1 MVPNTDQ
8 ANFPVLVSGTYSYL
22 ATTANGGNVTNSN
35 GYDIIF
41 TSDAAG
47 STVIPFEREAY
58 SPTTGAAIYWV
69 QLPALSHITDTT
81 FYIFYGN
88 SSVTTDQSNKNGV
101 WDSNF
106 QGVWH
111 LQETSGQQHDSTSN
125 ANNSTGVSV
134 TTEGSA
140 AGEVG
145 GADQFN
151 ASHPDHVDLPNI
163 ALTTGFTLEFWM
175 YPTSFTSYERMITK
189 EFTSNS
195 APWYDYGL
203 TLDTSS
209 TQKLDLGF
217 DQAGTLLQLIS
228 TRTVSLNQWTHV
240 VGTYDGANLKIYVN
254 GTLDS
259 SAAASGTIATI
270 SQSTEIGY
278 NNVYTPQSFT
288 GNLDEARISS
298 VARSADWIATEYN
311 NESSPSTFFSVGLA
325 NAPVIT
331 SLSPTSGTVTTS
343 VTITG
348 ASFGSTQGSSTVTFN
363 GTTGTPTSWSDT
375 SIVVPVPSGSSTG
388 NVLVTAGGVASNE
401 ANFTVQLPYSYNHAI
416 TISHTMVPNT
426 DQTNFPVL
434 VSGTYPYLAT
444 TAHGGGVTNSSGYD
458 IIFTSDSAGLDVLPF
473 ERESYSPTTGAVVY
487 WVEIPTLSH
496 TTDTT
501 FYMFYGNSS
510 ITTDQSNK
518 NGVWDGNYQG
528 VWHLQ
533 ETSGRQHDSTSNG
546 NNSTGVSVTTEGS
559 ATGKIGGADQFTG
572 SHPDHVDLPN
582 ISLTSAFTLQF
593 WIYPTSYTD
602 YDRMFSKAFSTN
614 TAPWY
619 DYGVTLD
626 TAASQKLD
634 LGIDHAGTLQQLT
647 SAGVLPLNQWTYV
660 DGTYDGSN
668 LRIYINGVLDSTQ
681 AASGSIDAVSQPT
694 ELGYNTVYT
703 PQSFT
708 GNLDEAR
715 ISSVARSAD
724 WIAAEYNNESNP
736 AAFYSLAATPGIGS
750 LSPISGLV
758 GTSVTVSGSNFGSSQ
773 GSSTVTFNG
782 TAATVISSWSNTQII
797 VQVPTGATKG
807 NVVVTVG
814 GVPSNGLPF
823 SIFPT
828 GWLDQD
834 VGPVGLSGSSSYA
847 SGTFTVSGAGNQIGS
862 TADGMHFV
870 YQPLSGDGT
879 IVARVVSVEPGGTYA
894 QAGVMIRETLAS
906 NATMAYV
913 GNTPQY
919 GNSYFT
925 YRTTTGASANSSQ
938 LTAPIPY
945 WVKLVRS
952 GSTFTAY
959 QAADGVNWVQIGSA
973 QTISMATNVYIG
985 LAVSSDNEGALTTAT
1000 FDNVSINST
1009 AAPAPVITAVSAT
1022 TGSIG
1027 SQVVISGSGFGAT
1040 EDNSIVSLNAVP
1052 MTISS
1057 WSATSITI
1065 TIPTGATSGYM
1076 VVSVAPS
1083 MNDSNPVV
1091 FEVTAQPLPTSWLD
1105 QDVGS
1110 VGRAGSATYANG
1122 TFTVNAAG
1130 WQIGS
1135 TADGMHFVYQPLSGD
1150 GTIVARVISVDPSG
1164 TYAQAG
1170 VMIRET
1176 LASNATMA
1184 YVGNTPQ
1191 YGNTY
1196 FTYRTTTGASA
1207 NSSQLTAPI
1216 PYWVELVRSGSTFTA
1231 YMSSDG
1237 VSWTQVG
1244 SSETISMATNV
1255 YIGLAVSSDDASY
1268 MTTATFDNVSINS
1281 TALPAPVITSVSAT
1295 TGSIGSDVVI
1305 SGTGFGAS
1313 ESGSLVL
1320 LNDSPVTINSWSST
1334 SITITIPTAATSG
1347 YMAVS
1352 VAPSMNDSN
1361 PVFFTVTTEP
1371 LPTGWLDEDVGSVGR
1386 AGSASYVSGAFTVNA
1401 AGWQIGSTTDEMH
1414 YVYQSLAGNGTIIAR
1429 VVSVEPSGTY
1439 AQAGVMIRET
1449 LDSDAKM
1456 AYLGNQP
1463 VNGGPNQFIYRT
1475 STGGSATVYN
1485 GGNVSLPYW
1494 MMLIRNGSTFTAF
1507 AGPDGVNW
1515 TQVGSAQTISMAT
1528 DVYVGLAASSD
1539 DASYITTAVFDNVSV
1554 SSSTALPP
1562 VVITSL
1568 SPPAAPIGGT
1578 VTVNGTSFGTS
1589 QGSSTLQV
1597 NGVTVTTSAWSSTAI
1612 TFTVPSGTTTGPV
1625 VVTVGGLASNSVTFT
1640 LIEALS
1646 ITGISPTSGPTTT
1659 AVTITGTGFGPTQS
1673 SSAVNFYG
1681 ATATSITSWS
1691 DTSIVVPVPAG
1702 AVTGNV
1708 TVTVAGVTDVGP
1720 VFELTTPV
1728 VTLTDSLGNMTTY
1741 VAAVAGGQWLNTEAE
1756 GSGCSGCSTRGTIYR
1771 SFDSNGNILS
1781 TTDALGLT
1789 TTNSYDS
1796 HDDLTSVV
1804 QPTIGSTSPTTS
1816 YTYNSFGEVLTATD
1830 PLGHVTTNTYD
1841 SNGNLLTVTTPAPGG
1856 GASASV
1862 THFAYN
1868 SLGELTQITDP
1879 LGNVTTMTYTT
1890 AGYIATITDAQ
1901 SHVTTYGYNA
1911 RGDRTSVT
1919 DALSHETTFAYD
1931 SMDRLTSITYPD
1943 STTTSF
1949 TYDSRGRRTSV
1960 TDQNGKTTSYAYDS
1974 ADRLTSVTDAAS
1986 NVTTYAYDTENNLTS
2001 ITDANSH
2008 ETAFTYDAFG
2018 RVTETNFPS
2027 SHTETYDY
2035 DADNNLTSKTDRKA
2049 QTITY
2054 LYDALN
2060 RLTEK
2065 TYPDTTTVEYTYDLV
2080 GKVTEVNDPT
2090 GTYAFAYDNMGR
2102 LVGTTTS
2109 YSFLT
2114 SRSFTNAYT
2123 YDAAS
2128 NRTGFTDPESG
2139 STTYAYDS
2147 LNRLTTLAPPSAF
2160 SSGSF
2165 GFSYDALSRRTQMTR
2180 PNSVTT
2186 NYTYDNLSRLL
2197 SVLHQAGGST
2207 IDGASYTL
2215 DSAGNRTA
2223 KVDDLASVTSDYTY
2237 DPIYE
2242 LTQVT
2247 QAATTTESYSY
2258 DPVGNRTAS
2267 LGVSSYTTNVSNE
2280 LTATSSAS
2288 YAYDT
2293 NGNTTSKTDS
2303 TGTTDYSW
2311 DYENRLTSVTLPD
2324 SGGTVTFKYD
2334 PLGRR
2339 IYKQSPSATSIF
2351 VYDGDNLIETV
2362 NSTGAVV
2369 ARYTQTQDI
2378 DEPLAELRSG
2388 STSYYEADGLGSVTS
2403 LTGSG
2408 GAVASSYT
2416 FDSFGNVTNSSGTLS
2431 NPFRYAAREFD
2442 GETNLYYYRARY
2454 YDSQTGKF
2462 LQEDPSGLAGGINSY
2477 AYTMNSP
2484 TDWTDPTGLAM
2495 SAEECTKLLQD
2506 IQRRSKILSKK
2517 LASYDPVTDGLGDAP
2532 YQAGGKMGM
2541 TKPGTHYAQIVGMQI
2556 NLAIDIVKYQNG
2568 CKNGPKIPPCT
2579 FEPVYKK
2586 IPQPVYPETM
2596 LELQLDEESA
2606 RDMESF
2612 WNDIVFGDALL
2623 GAGYFAPG
2631 AVAGASAGAGAWG
2644 WVGELGWGF

>member
-1 MVPNTDQ
+1 
-8 ANFPVLVSGTYSYL
+8 
-22 ATTANGGNVTNSN
+22 
-35 GYDIIF
+35 
-41 TSDAAG
+41 
-47 STVIPFEREAY
+47 
-58 SPTTGAAIYWV
+58 
-69 QLPALSHITDTT
+69 
-81 FYIFYGN
+81 
-88 SSVTTDQSNKNGV
+88 
-101 WDSNF
+101 
-106 QGVWH
+106 
-111 LQETSGQQHDSTSN
+111 
-125 ANNSTGVSV
+125 
-134 TTEGSA
+134 
-140 AGEVG
+140 
-145 GADQFN
+145 
-151 ASHPDHVDLPNI
+151 
-163 ALTTGFTLEFWM
+163 
-175 YPTSFTSYERMITK
+175 
-189 EFTSNS
+189 
-195 APWYDYGL
+195 
-203 TLDTSS
+203 
-209 TQKLDLGF
+209 
-217 DQAGTLLQLIS
+217 
-228 TRTVSLNQWTHV
+228 
-240 VGTYDGANLKIYVN
+240 
-254 GTLDS
+254 
-259 SAAASGTIATI
+259 
-270 SQSTEIGY
+270 
-278 NNVYTPQSFT
+278 
-288 GNLDEARISS
+288 
-298 VARSADWIATEYN
+298 
-311 NESSPSTFFSVGLA
+311 
-325 NAPVIT
+325 
-331 SLSPTSGTVTTS
+331 
-343 VTITG
+343 
-348 ASFGSTQGSSTVTFN
+348 
-363 GTTGTPTSWSDT
+363 
-375 SIVVPVPSGSSTG
+375 
-388 NVLVTAGGVASNE
+388 
-401 ANFTVQLPYSYNHAI
+401 
-416 TISHTMVPNT
+416 MVPNT

-602 YDRMFSKAFSTN
+602 YDRMFSKAFSTK

-834 VGPVGLSGSSSYA
+834 VGPFGLSGSATYTG
-847 SGTFTVSGAGNQIGS
+847 GTFTVSGAGNQIGS

-985 LAVSSDNEGALTTAT
+985 LAVSSNNEGALTTAT
-1000 FDNVSINST
+1000 FADVSINST

>member
-1 MVPNTDQ
+1 VVISGSGFGATQGDSVVLLNAVP
-8 ANFPVLVSGTYSYL
+8 
-22 ATTANGGNVTNSN
+22 VTINS
-35 GYDIIF
+35 
-41 TSDAAG
+41 
-47 STVIPFEREAY
+47 
-58 SPTTGAAIYWV
+58 W
-69 QLPALSHITDTT
+69 
-81 FYIFYGN
+81 
-88 SSVTTDQSNKNGV
+88 
-101 WDSNF
+101 
-106 QGVWH
+106 
-111 LQETSGQQHDSTSN
+111 SN
-125 ANNSTGVSV
+125 A
-134 TTEGSA
+134 
-140 AGEVG
+140 
-145 GADQFN
+145 
-151 ASHPDHVDLPNI
+151 
-163 ALTTGFTLEFWM
+163 
-175 YPTSFTSYERMITK
+175 
-189 EFTSNS
+189 
-195 APWYDYGL
+195 
-203 TLDTSS
+203 
-209 TQKLDLGF
+209 
-217 DQAGTLLQLIS
+217 
-228 TRTVSLNQWTHV
+228 
-240 VGTYDGANLKIYVN
+240 
-254 GTLDS
+254 
-259 SAAASGTIATI
+259 
-270 SQSTEIGY
+270 
-278 NNVYTPQSFT
+278 
-288 GNLDEARISS
+288 
-298 VARSADWIATEYN
+298 
-311 NESSPSTFFSVGLA
+311 
-325 NAPVIT
+325 
-331 SLSPTSGTVTTS
+331 
-343 VTITG
+343 
-348 ASFGSTQGSSTVTFN
+348 
-363 GTTGTPTSWSDT
+363 
-375 SIVVPVPSGSSTG
+375 
-388 NVLVTAGGVASNE
+388 
-401 ANFTVQLPYSYNHAI
+401 AI
-416 TISHTMVPNT
+416 TIT
-426 DQTNFPVL
+426 
-434 VSGTYPYLAT
+434 
-444 TAHGGGVTNSSGYD
+444 
-458 IIFTSDSAGLDVLPF
+458 I
-473 ERESYSPTTGAVVY
+473 
-487 WVEIPTLSH
+487 
-496 TTDTT
+496 
-501 FYMFYGNSS
+501 
-510 ITTDQSNK
+510 
-518 NGVWDGNYQG
+518 
-528 VWHLQ
+528 
-533 ETSGRQHDSTSNG
+533 
-546 NNSTGVSVTTEGS
+546 
-559 ATGKIGGADQFTG
+559 
-572 SHPDHVDLPN
+572 
-582 ISLTSAFTLQF
+582 
-593 WIYPTSYTD
+593 
-602 YDRMFSKAFSTN
+602 
-614 TAPWY
+614 
-619 DYGVTLD
+619 
-626 TAASQKLD
+626 
-634 LGIDHAGTLQQLT
+634 
-647 SAGVLPLNQWTYV
+647 
-660 DGTYDGSN
+660 
-668 LRIYINGVLDSTQ
+668 
-681 AASGSIDAVSQPT
+681 
-694 ELGYNTVYT
+694 
-703 PQSFT
+703 
-708 GNLDEAR
+708 
-715 ISSVARSAD
+715 
-724 WIAAEYNNESNP
+724 
-736 AAFYSLAATPGIGS
+736 
-750 LSPISGLV
+750 
-758 GTSVTVSGSNFGSSQ
+758 
-773 GSSTVTFNG
+773 
-782 TAATVISSWSNTQII
+782 
-797 VQVPTGATKG
+797 PTGATSG
-807 NVVVTVG
+807 YLMVSVAPSMNDSNSVVFDVTSE
-814 GVPSNGLPF
+814 PLP
-823 SIFPT
+823 PY
-828 GWLDQD
+828 WLDQD
-834 VGPVGLSGSSSYA
+834 VGPFGLSGSATYTG
-847 SGTFTVSGAGNQIGS
+847 GTFTVSGAGNQIGS

-985 LAVSSDNEGALTTAT
+985 LAVSSNNEGALTTAT